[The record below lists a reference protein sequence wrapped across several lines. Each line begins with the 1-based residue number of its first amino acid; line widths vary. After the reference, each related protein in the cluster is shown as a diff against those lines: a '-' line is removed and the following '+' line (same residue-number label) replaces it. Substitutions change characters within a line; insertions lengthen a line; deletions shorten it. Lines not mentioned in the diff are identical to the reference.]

1 VLLVVSAGKDGALTG
16 GKAFMEAVGDDLIDS
31 IVGENIPILTGE
43 EKYNETVTSSVKR
56 VVAKLSGKADP
67 GAPFRCA
74 GRCAARKWARWGVG
88 PGRLAGGGCNGVDGL
103 AAVWE
108 SGWGGAHCDACRPPT
123 CQPASLRAHPPTH

>member
-1 VLLVVSAGKDGALTG
+1 MLLVVSAGKDGALTG

-67 GAPFRCA
+67 GAPFRCGA
-74 GRCAARKWARWGVG
+74 VRCR
-88 PGRLAGGGCNGVDGL
+88 
-103 AAVWE
+103 
-108 SGWGGAHCDACRPPT
+108 GWWRNFGSC
-123 CQPASLRAHPPTH
+123 